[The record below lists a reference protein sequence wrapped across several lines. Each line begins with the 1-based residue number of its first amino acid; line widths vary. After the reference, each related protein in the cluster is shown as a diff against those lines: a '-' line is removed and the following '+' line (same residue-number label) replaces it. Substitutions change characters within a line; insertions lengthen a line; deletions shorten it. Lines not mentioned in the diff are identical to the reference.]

1 MPARPYLAAVTLA
14 VFAILMSAC
23 SFGGLLE
30 PEPTPIPTRT
40 RRPTSTATP
49 VDTATPVPTATST
62 QSPTATSSPTSTP
75 APPTDTP
82 TAAPPTLT
90 PTRRPPT
97 ATFTAAPPTNTPLPT
112 RAFPRWV
119 DPGRPSTA
127 NECTFPNGTKVE
139 GRLLRLDGSLITGK
153 RATAAMHLWIEGFNT
168 APFAMPGAYKDFP
181 TETDGTW
188 NAEFP
193 KLANKFTWHIFL
205 SAPLSDD
212 PISEDLVGTS
222 DGVDVCGQ
230 PGTKNRFKADW
241 IFP

>member
-1 MPARPYLAAVTLA
+1 MPARPYLAALTLA
-14 VFAILMSAC
+14 LFALLVSAC

-30 PEPTPIPTRT
+30 ETPTPAPTRT

-49 VDTATPVPTATST
+49 VDTDTPIPTATST
-62 QSPTATSSPTSTP
+62 KTPTATASPTSTT
-75 APPTDTP
+75 APPTATF

-97 ATFTAAPPTNTPLPT
+97 ATFTPAPPTNTPLPT
-112 RAFPRWV
+112 RPFARWV
-119 DPGRPSTA
+119 DAGRLSTA
-127 NECTFPNGTKVE
+127 NECTFPNGTKIE
-139 GRLLRLDGSLITGK
+139 GKLLRLDGSLITGK
-153 RATAAMHLWIEGFNT
+153 RATAAMHQWIEGFNSGSY
-168 APFAMPGAYKDFP
+168 AYPGLYRDFP
-181 TETDGTW
+181 TESDGRW

-212 PISEDLVGTS
+212 SLSEDLVGVS

-230 PGTKNRFKADW
+230 PGTKNRFVADW